1 VTAQNDW
8 GRVTSDGTAYVTTSA
23 GERVVGSWQADEP
36 EEGLAFFVRRFADL
50 ETQVTLLEQ
59 RLASGATA
67 PDTATATAAKLRETI
82 ATAAAIGDLDG
93 LLARLDALGGVIDER
108 RAQRK
113 AARAAAA
120 AQAKERKSAI
130 VGEAETIAASTD
142 WRNGHNRL
150 RDLLEEWKR
159 LPRVERS
166 VDDELWHRFSAAR
179 TGYTRRRKAHFAA
192 MGEQREAAKA
202 AKQKLVAEARELSTS
217 TDWGATSAAMR
228 DLMTRWKRAGQ
239 APRGVDDELWSQF
252 RAAQDVF
259 FGARDAADAERDAEL
274 VVNLEVK
281 REVLAQ
287 AEALLPV
294 GDAKAAR
301 ARLRTLQDRFAA
313 AGKVP
318 RDAVREV
325 ERRMRAVE
333 QAVEAAQEEAWRRS
347 NPEARARAESTV
359 RQLRES
365 MQSLERKRDTARAK
379 GDEKAATAAEEGLGG
394 PPPGVGA
401 GGGRGGVGGG
411 RSTPRREGGGSGRRG
426 SR

>member
-1 VTAQNDW
+1 MTAQNDW

-379 GDEKAATAAEEGLGG
+379 GDEKAATAAEE
-394 PPPGVGA
+394 A
-401 GGGRGGVGGG
+401 MAA
-411 RSTPRREGGGSGRRG
+411 RRTWLEQAEATLAEFSG
-426 SR
+426 

>member
-1 VTAQNDW
+1 VTAQNAW
-8 GRVTSDGTAYVTTSA
+8 GRVTSDGTAYVTTSQ

-59 RLASGATA
+59 RLASGATP
-67 PDTATATAAKLRETI
+67 PDTATATAAKLRDAI
-82 ATAAAIGDLDG
+82 ANAAAIGDLDG
-93 LLARLDALGGVIDER
+93 LLARLDALGEVIEKR
-108 RAQRK
+108 RAERK
-113 AARAAAA
+113 AERAAAVA
-120 AQAKERKSAI
+120 VAKERKAAI
-130 VGEAETIAASTD
+130 VGEAEAIAASTD
-142 WRNGHNRL
+142 WRNGSNRL

-166 VDDELWHRFSAAR
+166 VDDALWHRFSAAR
-179 TGYTRRRKAHFAA
+179 TGYTRRRKTHFAEV
-192 MGEQREAAKA
+192 GEQREAAKA

-228 DLMTRWKRAGQ
+228 DLMTRWKKTGR

-259 FGARDAADAERDAEL
+259 FSARDAADAERDAEL
-274 VVNLEVK
+274 VANLEVK
-281 REVLAQ
+281 RAVLVE

-294 GDAKAAR
+294 SDAKAAR
-301 ARLRTLQDRFAA
+301 AALRTLQDRFAA

-318 RDAVREV
+318 RDAVRDV

-359 RQLRES
+359 HQLLES
-365 MQSLERKRDTARAK
+365 MKALERDRDKARTE
-379 GDEKAATAAEEGLGG
+379 GNEKAAAEAEE
-394 PPPGVGA
+394 A
-401 GGGRGGVGGG
+401 MAA
-411 RSTPRREGGGSGRRG
+411 RRAWLEQAQATLAEFSG
-426 SR
+426 